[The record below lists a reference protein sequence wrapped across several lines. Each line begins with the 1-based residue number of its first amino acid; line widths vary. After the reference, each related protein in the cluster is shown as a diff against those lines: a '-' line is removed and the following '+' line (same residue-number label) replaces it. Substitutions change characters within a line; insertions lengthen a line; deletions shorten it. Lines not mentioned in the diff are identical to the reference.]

1 MEKSLHFIYADLDSL
16 LGNMSTCHHNPGKLL
31 TIQVNQHTSSGYSL
45 LTYCTFD
52 LTKNKLDFNRGKDCI
67 KRFCNDLKEHATKI
81 INYELKKE

>member
-1 MEKSLHFIYADLDSL
+1 
-16 LGNMSTCHHNPGKLL
+16 MSTCHHNPGKLL

-52 LTKNKLDFNRGKDCI
+52 LTKNKLDFNRSKDYI

-81 INYELKKE
+81 INYEITKE